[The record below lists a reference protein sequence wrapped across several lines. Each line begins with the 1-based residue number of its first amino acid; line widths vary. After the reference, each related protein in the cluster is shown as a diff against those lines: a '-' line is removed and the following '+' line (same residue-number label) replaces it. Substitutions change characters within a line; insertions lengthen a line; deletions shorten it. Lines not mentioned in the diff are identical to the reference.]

1 MSVSFPP
8 RHDGVR
14 SPASGRLIPKAA
26 QSGEASMSSAI
37 SRSSKLRGDCRK
49 LSASISGMKPYRAG
63 SRSSTTP
70 PRVPLMPKRPRRVRQ
85 CHNVSSQRTTFPFLL
100 LPRR

>member
-8 RHDGVR
+8 RHDAVR

-37 SRSSKLRGDCRK
+37 SRSSKLRGDRRK
-49 LSASISGMKPYRAG
+49 LSASSAE
-63 SRSSTTP
+63 
-70 PRVPLMPKRPRRVRQ
+70 
-85 CHNVSSQRTTFPFLL
+85 
-100 LPRR
+100 